1 MGKHILVNMR
11 KTLAI
16 LLIVLFAVSM
26 TAAAVSAAVS
36 KAEKTEI
43 QNAHKNYRAEVG
55 ANPLIKN
62 DKVAASAL
70 SVKRSSGPVPLKI
83 KNCYKYCMRHF
94 RTSDDY
100 WGSANFC
107 EYTCYGSL

>member
-36 KAEKTEI
+36 EAKKTEI
-43 QNAHKNYRAEVG
+43 LDAE
-55 ANPLIKN
+55 
-62 DKVAASAL
+62 S
-70 SVKRSSGPVPLKI
+70 
-83 KNCYKYCMRHF
+83 RHT
-94 RTSDDY
+94 RD
-100 WGSANFC
+100 
-107 EYTCYGSL
+107 